1 MTAWLKRE
9 PLPDPCTH
17 ALVVGVSHYQFLPQ
31 TDADPQPENRE
42 TFGLRQPKTPATSG
56 WKFAN
61 WLKDS
66 YNNPAAPLG
75 TVRLL
80 LSPSDWEKQ
89 NVPALAGLP
98 AEVLPA
104 TRDNVAAAVDEWHD
118 ACKTNPDNVAI
129 LYASGHGIQISKDDG
144 GIVLLEDFAKEKSV
158 LTQSLDVPAVRA
170 GMAGA
175 TMAQQQFYFVD
186 ACAVRPKEAIDFQSM
201 GQGVN
206 LPNPFE
212 GAARCSAVYY
222 SASPSTE
229 ALGEPG
235 NGTLF
240 VQALIDCLELAAVDT
255 HTHENGW
262 WVVTTSSLMKA
273 LEPRVKAL
281 AKGFNATQDTTTG
294 GQLAE
299 VIFHVLPEPPKVP
312 VTLELDPEDVV
323 AAATARLWDGV
334 ATSVFEGEKFT
345 PKLTKSVPA
354 GQYVLTVEIK
364 PPVPGF
370 EDQIPAFP
378 VPALPPEFVKKVA
391 VPPA

>member
-1 MTAWLKRE
+1 MTEWFKRE
-9 PLPDPCTH
+9 PLPDPATH
-17 ALVVGVSHYQFLPQ
+17 ALVVGVSRYQFLPAN
-31 TDADPQPENRE
+31 DGDPSPNDHE
-42 TFGLRQPKTPATSG
+42 TFGLRQAKTPATSA

-61 WLKDS
+61 WLKGS
-66 YNNPAAPLG
+66 YNNPTAPLG

-89 NVPALAGLP
+89 NVPALAALP

-104 TRDNVAAAVDEWHD
+104 TRENVAAAVDEWFE
-118 ACKTNPDNVAI
+118 ACNASSGNVAI

-144 GIVLLEDFAKEKSV
+144 GIVLLEDFAKERSV
-158 LTQSLDVPAVRA
+158 LTHSLDVPAVRA
-170 GMAGA
+170 GMAGT

-186 ACAVRPKEAIDFQSM
+186 ACEVRPTQAIDFQSM
-201 GQGVN
+201 GAGVN

-240 VQALIDCLELAAVDT
+240 VQALIECLELTAVDT

-262 WVVTTSSLMKA
+262 WVVTTSSLMRA
-273 LEPRVKAL
+273 LPKRVGEL
-281 AKGFNATQDTTTG
+281 ARSFNSEQTGTTG

-299 VIFHVLPEPPKVP
+299 VIFHVLPEAPKVP
-312 VTLELDPEDVV
+312 VTLELDPEAVI
-323 AAATARLWDGV
+323 AGATARLWDGV
-334 ATSVFEGEKFT
+334 ATSVFEGERFT

-370 EDQIPAFP
+370 EDEIPAFP
-378 VPALPPEFVKKVA
+378 VPALPPEFVKKLA